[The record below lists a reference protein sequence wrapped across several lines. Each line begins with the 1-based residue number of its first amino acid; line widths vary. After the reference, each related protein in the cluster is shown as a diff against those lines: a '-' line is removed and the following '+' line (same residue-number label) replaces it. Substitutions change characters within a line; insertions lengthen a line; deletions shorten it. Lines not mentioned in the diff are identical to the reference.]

1 MKFFIFTCLLAV
13 ALAKPKIEQS
23 SSEET
28 IAVSQE
34 VSPNLENICST
45 ACEEPIKNI
54 NEVEYVEVP
63 TEIKDQEFYQKV
75 NLLQYLQ
82 ALYQYPTVMDP
93 WTRAETKAIPFIRT
107 MQYKQ
112 EKDATKHTSQ
122 KTELTEEEKAF
133 LKYLD
138 EMKQY
143 YQKFV
148 FPQYLK
154 NAHHFQKTMN
164 PWNHVKTIIYQSV
177 PTLRYL

>member
-13 ALAKPKIEQS
+13 ALAKPVYQYEDNT
-23 SSEET
+23 ET